1 MFALFKIILLFCYML
16 VKVQEIL
23 FKDHT
28 KRCDDINLLKG
39 ILWIIDINTTG
50 KVHPKIHKNKG
61 NNLFLSKPPI
71 A

>member
-28 KRCDDINLLKG
+28 KHCGNISILTEM
-39 ILWIIDINTTG
+39 LWIIDINAIE
-50 KVHPKIHKNKG
+50 KVHPKLHKNKG
-61 NNLFLSKPPI
+61 NNIFLSKPPI